1 MKLFLLKLK
10 KDSKGLE
17 ELALSLLDE
26 KLISKYKKRSD
37 RDRVS
42 SLTGLIMLSYVS
54 FKRGLVCGDDE
65 DFSEITYEDLTDLEF
80 KNHME
85 KGMFPS
91 ELIFGKKGKPRFSG
105 NEFYFNISHS
115 GNIIILATHKS
126 EVGADIQIIDDRSM
140 ERIETIAKKVFSD
153 KILSEIKK
161 EKDTY
166 KKREIFYKYWTL
178 REAYIKKLGESVFSE
193 EGLENLPEDIK
204 IFKSIIRY
212 GKDNYCIC
220 VISD

>member
-65 DFSEITYEDLTDLEF
+65 DFSEITYEDLTD
-80 KNHME
+80 
-85 KGMFPS
+85 
-91 ELIFGKKGKPRFSG
+91 
-105 NEFYFNISHS
+105 
-115 GNIIILATHKS
+115 
-126 EVGADIQIIDDRSM
+126 
-140 ERIETIAKKVFSD
+140 
-153 KILSEIKK
+153 
-161 EKDTY
+161 
-166 KKREIFYKYWTL
+166 
-178 REAYIKKLGESVFSE
+178 
-193 EGLENLPEDIK
+193 
-204 IFKSIIRY
+204 
-212 GKDNYCIC
+212 
-220 VISD
+220 